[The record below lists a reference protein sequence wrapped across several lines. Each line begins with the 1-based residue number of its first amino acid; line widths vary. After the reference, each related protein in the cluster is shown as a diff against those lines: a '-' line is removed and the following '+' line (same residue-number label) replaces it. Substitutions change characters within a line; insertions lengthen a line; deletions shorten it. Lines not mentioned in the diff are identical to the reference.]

1 MREPTISLAAA
12 AERLNTNTKVIQR
25 WIDDGHIS
33 ATIGQK
39 GEPHIDALAFDQLC
53 SELIAWLQKKFP
65 KDVDGYGWVTVTDIE
80 QFWRERQK
88 N

>member
-12 AERLNTNTKVIQR
+12 AERLKTNTNVIQR

-53 SELIAWLQKKFP
+53 SEL